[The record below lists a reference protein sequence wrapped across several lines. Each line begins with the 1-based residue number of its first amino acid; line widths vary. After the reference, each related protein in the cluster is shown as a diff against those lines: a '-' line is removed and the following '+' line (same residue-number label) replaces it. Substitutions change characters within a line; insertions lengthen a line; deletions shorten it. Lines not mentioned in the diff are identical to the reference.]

1 MIEIIFEVLKFII
14 YFTLGSM
21 LTIIL
26 NKRKSQKNDIKT
38 LGDVL
43 NDKDIFRSNIL
54 RSQMLYGINGY
65 GQMLIITIDEPE
77 DLTRYYNNK
86 VLDWGS
92 L

>member
-77 DLTRYYNNK
+77 DLQ
-86 VLDWGS
+86 
-92 L
+92 